1 MKQRM
6 QKMKRVLSIII
17 LLMLLC
23 ASALA
28 EPARDVTMHV
38 ALDVPSGETNVR
50 YMRDGNEKTGTSAPG
65 NVKHY
70 LYITPK
76 EDSVAA
82 VYIEFGL
89 ACSSFDVETRADGD
103 WQVIASY
110 ENPGYAQAALQ
121 FAPQSE
127 RFRLHFRPL
136 KQGDKLSIRELRVF
150 TQGEMDPQI
159 VHVWQPA
166 PEKAD
171 ILFLVAHPD
180 DEILWF
186 GGAIPACVD
195 AGRSVQVGY
204 LTCADKQRR
213 LELLNGLWICG
224 LRTYPEIGSLRDFKG
239 KQETIL
245 ESWGRRTATN
255 IVVRMIRRYRPE
267 VIVTHDLKGEY
278 GHPQHILCAQLL
290 LEAVE
295 LAADAGYLPD
305 EAAPWQVKKAYVHL
319 GDTPTTVM
327 NWDLPLASFGGQTGI
342 ALARAAMECHISQ
355 ESTWKVAAAGDR
367 YDSTLYTL
375 AYSVVG
381 EDEAGD
387 DFFEHVA
394 EARRK

>member
-1 MKQRM
+1 
-6 QKMKRVLSIII
+6 MKRLLSII
-17 LLMLLC
+17 LLLALLC

-28 EPARDVTMHV
+28 EPARDITLDV

-65 NVKHY
+65 NVQHY

-76 EDSVAA
+76 DAAAAA

-89 ACSSFDVETRADGD
+89 ACSSFDVETRAGGE

-110 ENPGYAQAALQ
+110 ENPGYAQASLQ

-136 KQGDKLSIRELRVF
+136 SKGDKLSIRELRVY
-150 TQGEMDPQI
+150 TEGTLDPEL
-159 VHVWQPA
+159 VHDWQPA

-195 AGRSVQVGY
+195 AGRRVQVGY

-213 LELLNGLWICG
+213 LELLNGLWHCG
-224 LRTYPEIGSLRDFKG
+224 LRTYPEIGTLRDLKE
-239 KQETIL
+239 KQEKIL
-245 ESWGRRTATN
+245 EAWGRRTAAN
-255 IVVRMIRRYRPE
+255 VMVRMIRRYQPE
-267 VIVTHDLKGEY
+267 VIVTHDIKGEY
-278 GHPQHILCAQLL
+278 GHPQHILCAKILQ
-290 LEAVE
+290 EAIA
-295 LAADAGYLPD
+295 LAADAGYLPED
-305 EAAPWQVKKAYVHL
+305 GAPWQVKKVYLHL
-319 GDTPTTVM
+319 GEAPTTVM
-327 NWDLPLASFGGQTGI
+327 DWDAPLAAFDGKTGI
-342 ALARAAMECHISQ
+342 ELAREAMEYHVSQ
-355 ESTWKVAAAGDR
+355 KSTWKVAAAGDR

-375 AYSVVG
+375 VFSTVG
-381 EDEAGD
+381 EDVAGN
-387 DFFEHVA
+387 DFFEHV
-394 EARRK
+394 E